1 MPTITLT
8 RSAKGHYL
16 TPLRRKKRVESI
28 DIVRGAV
35 MIIMALDHAR
45 HWFHHDAYIYEPTD
59 LSQTNILL
67 FFTRF
72 ITHYCAPVF
81 IFLAGI
87 SAYLNGVKKTKKEL
101 AFYLITRGLWL
112 IFVEFAIIS
121 IGNTFNINFPY
132 ITLQVIW
139 AIGICMIV
147 MAGLIYLKR
156 SWILIIGLALIA
168 GHNLLDNFHV
178 YGNGPMAFIWAV
190 LHQPKEFVWGNTT
203 IFVLFPV
210 LPWIGVMALGYYMGA
225 LYRSSFDPETRKRL
239 LLYIGISSVIFFF
252 ILRTFNIYGDP
263 SNWTVQDKPGFSYL
277 SVLNVTKYPPSLLY
291 NLITLGPAII
301 ILALLDGRPLNS
313 FTRRV
318 AVYGRVPFF
327 YYVVHLYVLHLC
339 AVIGAILADYNWY
352 DMILS
357 TRRDRTAALKG
368 FGFNLFT
375 TYCVWIGV
383 VVFLYPLCKWFD
395 QYKRNNQSTQWWLTY
410 F

>member
-1 MPTITLT
+1 MSAITLT
-8 RSAKGHYL
+8 KSRTGHYL
-16 TPLRRKKRVESI
+16 TPLRKKKRVESI

-45 HWFHHDAYIYEPTD
+45 HWFHHDAYVYEPTD
-59 LSQTNILL
+59 LSRTNIFL

-101 AFYLITRGLWL
+101 AFYLITRGIWL

-121 IGNTFNINFPY
+121 LGNTFNISFPFV
-132 ITLQVIW
+132 TLQVIW

-147 MAGLIYLKR
+147 LAGLIYLRR
-156 SWILIIGLALIA
+156 SWILGIALVLIA

-178 YGNGPMAFIWAV
+178 NGNGPMAFIWAV
-190 LHQPKEFVWGNTT
+190 LHEPKEFIWGSTT

-210 LPWIGVMALGYYMGA
+210 LPWIGVMALGYYMGT
-225 LYRSSFDPETRKRL
+225 LFRSSVDPEARKKL
-239 LLYIGISSVIFFF
+239 LLYIGTSAVILFF
-252 ILRTFNIYGDP
+252 ILRAFNIYGDP
-263 SNWTVQDKPGFSYL
+263 SNWTVQDSPSFSFL
-277 SVLNVTKYPPSLLY
+277 SILNVTKYPPSLLY
-291 NLITLGPAII
+291 NLITIGPAMI

-318 AVYGRVPFF
+318 AVFGRAPFF

-357 TRRDRTAALKG
+357 TRRDRTPALQG

-375 TYCVWIGV
+375 TYCIWIGV
-383 VVFLYPLCKWFD
+383 VLFLYPLCKWFD

>member
-1 MPTITLT
+1 MSAITLT
-8 RSAKGHYL
+8 KQRTGHYL
-16 TPLRRKKRVESI
+16 TPLRKKKRVESI

-35 MIIMALDHAR
+35 MIIMALDHTR
-45 HWFHHDAYIYEPTD
+45 HWFHHDAYMYEPTD
-59 LSQTNILL
+59 LSRTNIFL

-121 IGNTFNINFPY
+121 LGNTFNLSFPF

-147 MAGLIYLKR
+147 LAGLIYLNR
-156 SWILIIGLALIA
+156 SLILGIAIVLIA
-168 GHNLLDNFHV
+168 GHNLLDSFHV
-178 YGNGPMAFIWAV
+178 NGTGPLAFFWSV
-190 LHQPKEFVWGNTT
+190 LHEPKEFIWGSTT
-203 IFVLFPV
+203 VFVLFPV
-210 LPWIGVMALGYYMGA
+210 LPWIGVMALGYYMGTIFH
-225 LYRSSFDPETRKRL
+225 SGFDPETRKKL
-239 LLYIGISSVIFFF
+239 LLYIGTSAVILFF

-263 SNWTVQDKPGFSYL
+263 FNWKVQDSPGFSFL
-277 SVLNVTKYPPSLLY
+277 SILNVTKYPPSLLY
-291 NLITLGPAII
+291 NLITIGPAMIL
-301 ILALLDGRPLNS
+301 LALLDGRPLNS

-318 AVYGRVPFF
+318 AVFGRAPFF

-339 AVIGAILADYNWY
+339 AVIGAILEDYNWY

-357 TRRDRTAALKG
+357 TRRDRTPALQG

-375 TYCVWIGV
+375 TYCIWIGV
-383 VVFLYPLCKWFD
+383 VIFLYPLCKWFD